1 MVDIVRLPEFVFGIA
16 NLVSVPVLFLCGLGL
31 SVWNSSSLSF
41 GPYSKDLGLGLM
53 VGRME
58 LELEEDEEDQELK
71 MSDTMS
77 EAAVM
82 LLDKGNLNTLF
93 RIFLLRSPEPKQ
105 NV

>member
-1 MVDIVRLPEFVFGIA
+1 
-16 NLVSVPVLFLCGLGL
+16 
-31 SVWNSSSLSF
+31 
-41 GPYSKDLGLGLM
+41 M

-93 RIFLLRSPEPKQ
+93 RIFLLISSEPNKMFEVTFVIDRHGFGFLAPSSLSTAL
-105 NV
+105 NLLCLLHRTDGA